1 MTVTTELHQVI
12 NTEHCQEE
20 MAFKEQPAEGT
31 RELHQ
36 YSVLPLRTAF
46 SESLFSLHPSVT
58 TMCHTAMAA
67 SLHVS

>member
-36 YSVLPLRTAF
+36 YSVLPLRT
-46 SESLFSLHPSVT
+46 SLQ
-58 TMCHTAMAA
+58 
-67 SLHVS
+67 